1 MACQS
6 AKMDFFAAAKDAMN
20 AASEQASQR
29 VAQAQAGKRLLDDG
43 GPEMEQ
49 KIATKAHCRR
59 TTNADTMAVATISDI
74 AAQYEEAMQELTRAL
89 ATSACTPEE
98 RYDFQQLLGL
108 YETRLGDY
116 RQAAQVLSAMPPPA
130 PFVSGEEDDAI
141 KILWARGK
149 ARTAQERAQAVSQQ
163 AMDAAQRS

>member
-1 MACQS
+1 
-6 AKMDFFAAAKDAMN
+6 MDFFAAAKDAMN

-89 ATSACTPEE
+89 ASWENRRAAPTPPPP
-98 RYDFQQLLGL
+98 
-108 YETRLGDY
+108 
-116 RQAAQVLSAMPPPA
+116 SPPPA
-130 PFVSGEEDDAI
+130 PPEQPE
-141 KILWARGK
+141 K
-149 ARTAQERAQAVSQQ
+149 A
-163 AMDAAQRS
+163 

>member
-1 MACQS
+1 
-6 AKMDFFAAAKDAMN
+6 MDFFAAAKDAMN

-59 TTNADTMAVATISDI
+59 TTNADTMA
-74 AAQYEEAMQELTRAL
+74 
-89 ATSACTPEE
+89 
-98 RYDFQQLLGL
+98 
-108 YETRLGDY
+108 
-116 RQAAQVLSAMPPPA
+116 AAQVLSAMPPPA
-130 PFVSGEEDDAI
+130 PFISGEEDDAI

-163 AMDAAQRS
+163 AMGPAQRCKRWLSRVSAATDAPPRPGVGLAAP